1 MALFYFDVQVDG
13 KLVKDKAGQDLA
25 DVAAAK
31 VQAKETCM
39 AIGCDEF
46 PATGGN
52 GDVVIEVRNEQHEL
66 VLTVTSTMSLKVDPI
81 RET

>member
-13 KLVKDKAGQDLA
+13 TLVKDKDGLDLA
-25 DVAAAK
+25 DLAAAK

-52 GDVVIEVRNEQHEL
+52 GDVVIEVRNEHHDL
-66 VLTVTSTMSLKVDPI
+66 VLTVTATMSLKVDSMRQI
-81 RET
+81 